1 MPRLLA
7 AWRRARRSPAGPPD
21 RLAPAE
27 LREVAR
33 AVQQLSQGLTRER
46 SLAGSCYMDEPALLG
61 AYLLFF
67 WPVSYA
73 QARQVLGELPHL
85 SGAALD
91 LASGPAPLAFAALDA
106 GVREVTV
113 ADRSATALAAARELA
128 AEAGEALRIRQVDLA
143 GAKPG
148 QSDVGGP
155 FDLISIG
162 HGLNELYASRLD
174 APERRAA
181 MLDSWMGL
189 LKEGGS
195 LLILEPALRDTSRN
209 LLRVRDLLVQRGRVV
224 RAPCLYRGNCPA
236 LIKESDWCHAERSW
250 QRPPL
255 VEMIAAAA
263 GLRKESLKM
272 SYLLM
277 ASPNSTWNEPPQGR
291 AFRIVSEPLQGKGR
305 LRYMGCGPEG
315 RIGLALQ
322 EKHRTEQNAAFFRLQ
337 RGDVIVLTEA
347 DARGDGLALS
357 QRSEV
362 RIVSPAGRPVGS
374 RSS

>member
-46 SLAGSCYMDEPALLG
+46 SLAGSCYMDEPVLLG

-181 MLDSWMGL
+181 MMDSWMGL

>member
-181 MLDSWMGL
+181 MMDSWMGL

>member
-46 SLAGSCYMDEPALLG
+46 SLAGSRYMDEPALLG

-181 MLDSWMGL
+181 MMDSWMGL

>member
-7 AWRRARRSPAGPPD
+7 AWRRARRSPPGPPD
-21 RLAPAE
+21 RLAPGE

-46 SLAGSCYMDEPALLG
+46 SLAGSRYMDDPALLG

-73 QARQVLGELPHL
+73 QARQVMGELPHL

-113 ADRSATALAAARELA
+113 ADRSTTALAAARELA
-128 AEAGEALRIRQVDLA
+128 VDAGEALRIRQVDLT

-162 HGLNELYASRLD
+162 HGLNELYPSRPD

-195 LLILEPALRDTSRN
+195 LLIIDP
-209 LLRVRDLLVQRGRVV
+209 
-224 RAPCLYRGNCPA
+224 
-236 LIKESDWCHAERSW
+236 
-250 QRPPL
+250 
-255 VEMIAAAA
+255 
-263 GLRKESLKM
+263 
-272 SYLLM
+272 
-277 ASPNSTWNEPPQGR
+277 
-291 AFRIVSEPLQGKGR
+291 
-305 LRYMGCGPEG
+305 
-315 RIGLALQ
+315 ALQ
-322 EKHRTEQNAAFFRLQ
+322 EKDSTEQNAIVFSLQ

-347 DARGDGLALS
+347 EARGDGLALS
-357 QRSEV
+357 ERSEI
-362 RIVSPAGRPVGS
+362 RIVSPAGRPVGP

>member
-33 AVQQLSQGLTRER
+33 AVQQLSQGLPGEG

-143 GAKPG
+143 GAKPR
-148 QSDVGGP
+148 QSDVGGQI
-155 FDLISIG
+155 DLISIG
-162 HGLNELYASRLD
+162 HGLNEQSPSRLP
-174 APERRAA
+174 AAERRAA
-181 MLDSWMGL
+181 IMDSWMGRT
-189 LKEGGS
+189 KQGGS
-195 LLILEPALRDTSRN
+195 LLILEPALPS
-209 LLRVRDLLVQRGRVV
+209 
-224 RAPCLYRGNCPA
+224 AP
-236 LIKESDWCHAERSW
+236 S
-250 QRPPL
+250 
-255 VEMIAAAA
+255 
-263 GLRKESLKM
+263 SL
-272 SYLLM
+272 
-277 ASPNSTWNEPPQGR
+277 
-291 AFRIVSEPLQGKGR
+291 
-305 LRYMGCGPEG
+305 
-315 RIGLALQ
+315 
-322 EKHRTEQNAAFFRLQ
+322 
-337 RGDVIVLTEA
+337 
-347 DARGDGLALS
+347 
-357 QRSEV
+357 
-362 RIVSPAGRPVGS
+362 
-374 RSS
+374 

>member
-46 SLAGSCYMDEPALLG
+46 SLAGSHYMDEPALLG

-181 MLDSWMGL
+181 MMDSWMGL

>member
-7 AWRRARRSPAGPPD
+7 AWRRARRSPPGPPD

-46 SLAGSCYMDEPALLG
+46 SLAGSRYMDDPALLG

-73 QARQVLGELPHL
+73 QARQVMGELPVMGELLHL

-106 GVREVTV
+106 GAREVTV

-128 AEAGEALRIRQVDLA
+128 ADAGEALRIRQVDLT

-162 HGLNELYASRLD
+162 HGLNELYPSRLD

-189 LKEGGS
+189 LKEGGC
-195 LLILEPALRDTSRN
+195 LLIIEPALRDTSRN

-277 ASPNSTWNEPPQGR
+277 ASPNSTWKSPNRFR
-291 AFRIVSEPLQGKGR
+291 ARVAFVTWAVDPK
-305 LRYMGCGPEG
+305 
-315 RIGLALQ
+315 
-322 EKHRTEQNAAFFRLQ
+322 AAS
-337 RGDVIVLTEA
+337 A
-347 DARGDGLALS
+347 
-357 QRSEV
+357 
-362 RIVSPAGRPVGS
+362 S
-374 RSS
+374 RSKKSIAPSRTQPSFAFSAGT

>member
-181 MLDSWMGL
+181 MMDSWMGL

-236 LIKESDWCHAERSW
+236 LIRESDWCHAERSW

>member
-1 MPRLLA
+1 M
-7 AWRRARRSPAGPPD
+7 
-21 RLAPAE
+21 
-27 LREVAR
+27 AR

-46 SLAGSCYMDEPALLG
+46 SLAGSRYMDDPALLG

-73 QARQVLGELPHL
+73 QARQVMGELPHL

-113 ADRSATALAAARELA
+113 ADRSTTALAAARELA
-128 AEAGEALRIRQVDLA
+128 VDAGEALRIRQVDLT

-162 HGLNELYASRLD
+162 HGLNELYPSRPD

-189 LKEGGS
+189 LKEGGC
-195 LLILEPALRDTSRN
+195 LLIIEPALRDTSRN

-322 EKHRTEQNAAFFRLQ
+322 EKHRTEQNAVFFRLQ

-347 DARGDGLALS
+347 EARGDGLALS
-357 QRSEV
+357 ERSEI
-362 RIVSPAGRPVGS
+362 RIVSPAGRPVGP

>member
-181 MLDSWMGL
+181 MLDSWMSL